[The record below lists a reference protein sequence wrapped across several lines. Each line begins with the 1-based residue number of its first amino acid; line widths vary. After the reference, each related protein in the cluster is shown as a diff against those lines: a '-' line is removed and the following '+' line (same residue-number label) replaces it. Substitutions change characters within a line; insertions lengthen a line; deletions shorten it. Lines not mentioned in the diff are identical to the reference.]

1 MKEFDLLDPSH
12 IIFALICIAI
22 IIFLPRLFVGK
33 SDVSKNI
40 LISAIIGL
48 MLINHGMDFY
58 KEGYLVHWK
67 LGLPLHLCDFSS
79 ASIILYLIT
88 KKRAFFLFAF
98 FAGFSGAGMAILTPD
113 STYAFPD
120 IHYIRHMIGHAMIL
134 LGVTYAMIVD
144 GQRPYFKD
152 VHRVLFVL
160 SIFLVVIY
168 IINHLLGSPANYWYV
183 AEKPPGLN
191 VTSLMR
197 DEPYHMVDIYLLA
210 VLVCYLIYLP
220 YFIQDKVKQ
229 K

>member
-33 SDVSKNI
+33 SDISKNI

-98 FAGFSGAGMAILTPD
+98 FAGFSGAGMAVLTPD

-120 IHYIRHMIGHAMIL
+120 IHYVRHMIGHAMIL

-144 GQRPYFKD
+144 GQRPFIKD

-160 SIFLVVIY
+160 SMFLVVIY
-168 IINHLLGSPANYWYV
+168 LIYYFFGPPAIYWYV
-183 AEKPPGLN
+183 ADKPPGLN

-210 VLVCYLIYLP
+210 VLVFYLIYLP

>member
-33 SDVSKNI
+33 SDISKNI

-120 IHYIRHMIGHAMIL
+120 IHYVRHMIGHAMIL

-144 GQRPYFKD
+144 GQRPFIKD

-160 SIFLVVIY
+160 SMFLVVIY
-168 IINHLLGSPANYWYV
+168 IINYFLGPPANYWYV

-210 VLVCYLIYLP
+210 VFVCYLIYLP
-220 YFIQDKVKQ
+220 YFIQDKMQQ